1 MAFQSVGGRGQAVDL
16 FTEDRDDA
24 LDPQWG
30 SLRYRRRER
39 SSLSDP
45 VGTSPPSSIGGS
57 SGRNSP
63 HPLHPT
69 GTPLDP
75 RTNYLQL
82 NGRTTTPSPSIP
94 NIDEVSRPNLFRLTS
109 DLEREVQAAGVISR
123 SSVDEASLR
132 ASLEGRKSTSAKEKP
147 KEVEVIV
154 HELSTLRKVNKL
166 WPTDPL
172 HLRRQLYVPLD
183 ACRWAKASEMFVRG
197 PGEGEITI
205 LNKKSQGKKGTQNTL
220 GVPPNGDTIIS
231 GPSYVGKGKGRDMSP
246 QETPTEPHHSDAV
259 PLPQNSPLRPIPN
272 DSEILS
278 IIRIPASE
286 LSFFPKNA
294 NKPLNHSKNRT
305 SLDLDTIN
313 NIEALRRASSAGSP
327 SSSRN
332 SFSTAPR
339 SVVSSPSSL
348 RNSFESITRPF
359 SGGRLKS
366 MTPIDETGSPLG
378 NPTTTRSTQQPIE
391 LQSRRSNDTLS
402 TVNKKKTQQRPRP
415 SSGWNFNFFSV
426 ADDGLDPT
434 DIGNI
439 KI

>member
-1 MAFQSVGGRGQAVDL
+1 MALQSAGGRGQTVDL
-16 FTEDRDDA
+16 FGGDDRDNG

-30 SLRYRRRER
+30 
-39 SSLSDP
+39 
-45 VGTSPPSSIGGS
+45 
-57 SGRNSP
+57 
-63 HPLHPT
+63 PL
-69 GTPLDP
+69 LDL
-75 RTNYLQL
+75 RTNYLHS
-82 NGRTTTPSPSIP
+82 NGRTTTPLPSIP

-123 SSVDEASLR
+123 SSVDESSLR
-132 ASLEGRKSTSAKEKP
+132 ASLEARRSTGVKEKP

-205 LNKKSQGKKGTQNTL
+205 FNKKSQAKKLNQNTL
-220 GVPPNGDTIIS
+220 GVLQNDSNADNRT
-231 GPSYVGKGKGRDMSP
+231 YVGKGKGRDMSP
-246 QETPTEPHHSDAV
+246 QQTESEELPAAV
-259 PLPQNSPLRPIPN
+259 PLPQNSPLRPIPA
-272 DSEILS
+272 DGQVLS

-294 NKPLNHSKNRT
+294 SKPPNQSKSR
-305 SLDLDTIN
+305 SSVDTEIIN
-313 NIEALRRASSAGSP
+313 NIEALRRASSAGSLS

-339 SVVSSPSSL
+339 SAVSSPSSL

-366 MTPIDETGSPLG
+366 MTPIDESGSPLG
-378 NPTTTRSTQQPIE
+378 NGTTSRSAQPSIE
-391 LQSRRSNDTLS
+391 LQPRRSNDTLS
-402 TVNKKKTQQRPRP
+402 TVYKKTEQKRRP